1 MRKPLSIVLAGL
13 LVFFACG
20 GQTLAQSSGQAET
33 KALEKIKAKIAK
45 LGVGEKARAQIK
57 LRNGQKIKGYVTSK
71 GQDDFAFTER
81 KSGTTT
87 TVAYVDIV
95 EVKKPGLST
104 GAKIG
109 IAAAIGVGVL
119 AILAVAVVHSLNN
132 LDINGIRI
140 P

>member
-1 MRKPLSIVLAGL
+1 MRKLLSIVLIGSV
-13 LVFFACG
+13 VFLASG
-20 GQTLAQSSGQAET
+20 GQALAQNSGQNEA
-33 KALEKIKAKIAK
+33 KALDKIKAKIAK
-45 LGVGEKARAQIK
+45 LGVGEKARAQVK
-57 LRNGQKIKGYVTSK
+57 LRNGQKIKGYVSNA
-71 GQDDFAFTER
+71 GPNDFAFTVR
-81 KSGTTT
+81 KTGTTT
-87 TVAYVDIV
+87 TVAYADVV

-119 AILAVAVVHSLNN
+119 AVLAAVVVHSLNN